1 MITKFPRARQP
12 RLLFKGDH
20 LDMAELWLP
29 VPPLAGD
36 VVLLRPWREA
46 DVPGMV
52 LAFSD
57 PVMQRFSWRTTPY
70 TDSDARDYF
79 AEQEEARLRGDAL
92 HFALVEP
99 HAQDVLLGSVSLQEV
114 RLDQGCAALGYWLA
128 PGARGRGAAAQAVRL
143 LARWAFAELGL
154 ARLELTCG
162 PDNEAS
168 QHVAER
174 CGFSREGLL
183 RSHAPFKGARR
194 DSVIYSLLP
203 GELR

>member
-1 MITKFPRARQP
+1 
-12 RLLFKGDH
+12 
-20 LDMAELWLP
+20 MAELWFP
-29 VPPLAGD
+29 APPLADD

-46 DVPGMV
+46 DLPGVV

-57 PVMQRFSWRTTPY
+57 PVMQRFSWRTAY
-70 TDSDARDYF
+70 TETDARHF
-79 AEQEEARLRGDAL
+79 FSKQEEARLRGDEL
-92 HFALVEP
+92 NFALAGP
-99 HAQDVLLGSVSLQEV
+99 HDQDVVLGAISLHEV
-114 RLDQGCAALGYWLA
+114 RLDQGCAAVGYWLA
-128 PGARGRGAAAQAVRL
+128 PRARGRGAATHAVRL
-143 LARWAFAELGL
+143 LARWAFTELGL
-154 ARLELTCG
+154 ARLELTCS

-183 RSHAPFKGARR
+183 RSHVPFKGARR

>member
-1 MITKFPRARQP
+1 
-12 RLLFKGDH
+12 
-20 LDMAELWLP
+20 MADLRFP

-46 DVPGMV
+46 DLPGIV
-52 LAFSD
+52 LAFRD
-57 PVMQRFSWRTTPY
+57 PVMRRFSWRTTPY
-70 TDSDARDYF
+70 TETDARDYL
-79 AEQEEARLRGDAL
+79 AGQEQARLRGEGL
-92 HFALVEP
+92 NFALVERRG
-99 HAQDVLLGSVSLQEV
+99 QDVVLGCVSLDEV
-114 RLDQGCAALGYWLA
+114 RLDQGCAAVGYWLA
-128 PGARGRGAAAQAVRL
+128 PQARGQGAATQAVCL

-183 RSHAPFKGARR
+183 RSHVPFKGARR

>member
-1 MITKFPRARQP
+1 
-12 RLLFKGDH
+12 
-20 LDMAELWLP
+20 MAELWFP
-29 VPPLAGD
+29 APAPACD

-46 DVPGMV
+46 DVRGIV

-70 TDSDARDYF
+70 TETDARDYL
-79 AEQEEARLRGDAL
+79 AEQEAARLRGDEL
-92 HFALVEP
+92 NFALVEP
-99 HAQDVLLGSVSLQEV
+99 HDQDVVLGSLSLYEV
-114 RLDQGCAALGYWLA
+114 RLDQGCAAVGYWLA
-128 PGARGRGAAAQAVRL
+128 PEGRGRGAATHAVRL
-143 LARWAFAELGL
+143 LARWAFGELGL

-162 PDNEAS
+162 PENEAS

-183 RSHAPFKGARR
+183 RSHVPFKGARR
-194 DSVIYSLLP
+194 DSVIYSLLR

>member
-1 MITKFPRARQP
+1 MT
-12 RLLFKGDH
+12 
-20 LDMAELWLP
+20 ELWFP

-52 LAFSD
+52 AAFSD
-57 PVMQRFSWRTTPY
+57 PVMQRFSWRAAPY
-70 TDSDARDYF
+70 TETDARDYL
-79 AEQEEARLRGDAL
+79 AEQEEARLRGDEL
-92 HFALVEP
+92 NFALAGP
-99 HAQDVLLGSVSLQEV
+99 HDQDVVLGAVSLYEV
-114 RLDQGCAALGYWLA
+114 RLDQGCAAVGYWLA
-128 PGARGRGAAAQAVRL
+128 PEARGRGAATQAVRL
-143 LARWAFAELGL
+143 LAQWAFAELGL

-168 QHVAER
+168 QRVAGR

-183 RSHAPFKGARR
+183 RSHVPFQGARR
-194 DSVIYSLLP
+194 DSVIYGLLP

>member
-1 MITKFPRARQP
+1 
-12 RLLFKGDH
+12 
-20 LDMAELWLP
+20 MAELWFP
-29 VPPLAGD
+29 VPPLTDD
-36 VVLLRPWREA
+36 VVLLRPWYEA
-46 DVPGMV
+46 DAPGKV

-57 PVMQRFSWRTTPY
+57 PVVQRFSRRTTPY
-70 TDSDARDYF
+70 TEADARSAL
-79 AEQEEARLRGDAL
+79 AEQEEARLRGEEL
-92 HFALVEP
+92 NFALAGP
-99 HAQDVLLGSVSLQEV
+99 GDQAAMLGGCSLYDV

-128 PGARGRGAAAQAVRL
+128 SEARGRGVATHAVRL

-168 QHVAER
+168 QRVAER
-174 CGFSREGLL
+174 CGFVREGLL
-183 RSHAPFKGARR
+183 RSHVPFKGARR

>member
-1 MITKFPRARQP
+1 
-12 RLLFKGDH
+12 
-20 LDMAELWLP
+20 MAELWFP
-29 VPPLAGD
+29 VPPLAD
-36 VVLLRPWREA
+36 EVVLLRPWYEA
-46 DVPGMV
+46 DVPGKL

-70 TDSDARDYF
+70 TEADARSAF
-79 AEQEEARLRGDAL
+79 AEQEEARLRGEEL
-92 HFALVEP
+92 NFALVEP
-99 HAQDVLLGSVSLQEV
+99 GDQAAVLGGCSLYDV

-128 PGARGRGAAAQAVRL
+128 SEARGRGVATHAVRL

-168 QHVAER
+168 QRVAEH
-174 CGFSREGLL
+174 CGFVREGLL
-183 RSHAPFKGARR
+183 RSHVPFKGARR